1 MRAKRE
7 NALVRLFVKNKNAR
21 NQSTMYLS
29 TRSFFSV
36 HANVSIKHTG
46 WFEIEEN
53 GRERER
59 ERERERKNAREI
71 KRERVREREKG
82 FEG

>member
-46 WFEIEEN
+46 WIEIEEN

-59 ERERERKNAREI
+59 EREGEKECERDKERESE
-71 KRERVREREKG
+71 RERERI
-82 FEG
+82 